1 MSDADELRA
10 QVVQAMTLLTDA
22 VIQGTG
28 TVSDL
33 GDTIS
38 GLNKAADTLIGSRTY
53 AGQQLES
60 LVALSDQLELILVG
74 SLNAD
79 AIYAQ
84 GRVRSAIR
92 DIEDYINRSQYHV
105 NNIQKLSAI
114 LRMQLLPIVE
124 TELNVTLKEVKDIFE
139 RWTWSV

>member
-92 DIEDYINRSQYHV
+92 DIEDYINRSQFHV

-139 RWTWSV
+139 RWTWSI